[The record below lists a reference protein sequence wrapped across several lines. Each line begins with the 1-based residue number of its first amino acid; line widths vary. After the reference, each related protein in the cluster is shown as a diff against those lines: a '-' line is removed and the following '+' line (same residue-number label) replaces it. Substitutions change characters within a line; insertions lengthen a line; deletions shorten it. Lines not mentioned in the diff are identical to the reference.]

1 MNSIRVSVKRGR
13 KMFSLK
19 SKFRKFL
26 PLEKSGKPYILP
38 TFYGIGFLFLIVDI
52 FALGYYRD
60 NAPYHTVGLT
70 LIVFGLVAMIHTNA
84 NIQSLEVTLLDCEP
98 MAAGDSSE
106 IRLTVRC
113 TGPTP
118 AHNLW
123 IELPQSAPY
132 SAERVTLL
140 EVTSE
145 TDGSLSVHCDKR
157 GVYSID
163 KIKVLSR
170 GVYGLFQAWSWHT
183 VKTKLIVYPQPR
195 GNNPLPTG
203 TETQA
208 KKLEGEALTKT
219 VSGDDFQGHKPY
231 RVGDSLQH
239 VDWKAYAR
247 GQDMLIKDY
256 SGEGS
261 EALDLHWDDTR
272 GSTEE
277 RLEQLSA
284 WIVLMNRAQR
294 PYSLHLPNLSLSR
307 GSGLRHD
314 EEAYYALA
322 AFEEV

>member
-1 MNSIRVSVKRGR
+1 
-13 KMFSLK
+13 MFSLK

-38 TFYGIGFLFLIVDI
+38 TLYGIGFLFLIVDI

-84 NIQSLEVTLLDCEP
+84 NIQNIAIELLDCEP
-98 MAAGDSSE
+98 MAAGESSE
-106 IRLTVRC
+106 IRFTVQG
-113 TGPTP
+113 TGTAPV
-118 AHNLW
+118 HNLW
-123 IELPQSAPY
+123 IELPNGAPY
-132 SAERVTLL
+132 SADRATFL
-140 EVTSE
+140 EVSSAI
-145 TDGSLSVHCDKR
+145 DGSLTVHCSKR

-163 KIKVLSR
+163 KIKLISR
-170 GVYGLFQAWSWHT
+170 GVYGLFQAWSWHAA
-183 VKTKLIVYPQPR
+183 KTNLIVYPKPR

-203 TETQA
+203 TESQA
-208 KKLEGEALTKT
+208 KKLEGATLTKT
-219 VSGDDFQGHKPY
+219 LSGDDFQGHKPY
-231 RVGDSLQH
+231 ILGDSLQH

-272 GSTEE
+272 GTTEE

-294 PYSLHLPNLSLSR
+294 PYSLHLPTLSLSR
-307 GSGLRHD
+307 GSGARHD
-314 EEAYYALA
+314 AEAYYALA
-322 AFEEV
+322 TFEEV